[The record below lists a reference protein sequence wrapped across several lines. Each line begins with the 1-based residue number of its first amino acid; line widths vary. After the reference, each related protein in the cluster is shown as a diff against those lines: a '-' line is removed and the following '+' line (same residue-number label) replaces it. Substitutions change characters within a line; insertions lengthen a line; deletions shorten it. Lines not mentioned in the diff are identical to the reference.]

1 MFAKMIDGFWP
12 CRKRWYA
19 LGLLKTVR
27 VELQPITR
35 RTWEGKVKKGKSWV
49 VFLAAASS
57 LLIATSSIWAK
68 HKKAPVSPDDPT
80 YQIYQ
85 LLDNSYGGKLSDFYL
100 LANVYADPQNPKV
113 QLQRVLRVEYNKDQ
127 YFGRFRIY
135 VRSVGKLTP
144 AQLKTYSVEQIYHFG
159 QSDDAEFEKID
170 PGPLGQ
176 SGDLYLKATNGG
188 PLAPATITD
197 QVRQEYESLITDYI
211 LPALKK
217 KS

>member
-1 MFAKMIDGFWP
+1 
-12 CRKRWYA
+12 
-19 LGLLKTVR
+19 
-27 VELQPITR
+27 
-35 RTWEGKVKKGKSWV
+35 VKKGKSWV
-49 VFLAAASS
+49 VFLAATSS
-57 LLIATSSIWAK
+57 LLIAASSVVWAR
-68 HKKAPVSPDDPT
+68 HKKASVSPNDPT

-100 LANVYADPQNPKV
+100 LANIYADPQNPNV
-113 QLQRVLRVEYNKDQ
+113 QLQRVLLVDYNKNQ

-144 AQLKTYSVEQIYHFG
+144 AQLKTYSVKQIYQFG

-188 PLAPATITD
+188 PLAPAPITD
-197 QVRQEYESLITDYI
+197 QVRQEYESLITQYI

-217 KS
+217 KT